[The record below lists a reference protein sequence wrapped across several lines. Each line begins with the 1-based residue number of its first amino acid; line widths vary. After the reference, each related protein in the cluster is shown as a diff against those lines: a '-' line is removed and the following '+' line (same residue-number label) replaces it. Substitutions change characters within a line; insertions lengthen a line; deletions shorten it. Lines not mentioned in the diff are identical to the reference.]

1 MGYQYIPQIWPLII
15 SGIVT
20 ISLGIIVFLGQRNSK
35 VAVIFAFSMLTVTL
49 WSLPNAF
56 ELMASDL
63 QTKLFWANMQYF
75 AYCYSPLTLLALC
88 MEVTGYDK
96 WIKTKKFVW
105 LAILPTIIIILVWT
119 NSFHGLLRYDVYLKS
134 VGGFSVI
141 TKKYGIAFY
150 VHAFYSHTINIIALI
165 LLIKAT
171 FYNKKVYRKQT
182 VALLI
187 AASLIVIPNMIYI
200 LGLSPFQYDIT
211 PVFFAPAGLITMWAI
226 FRYKLF
232 DLVPVVRSS
241 VIENMDIGIMV
252 LDLQDRVL
260 DINPALIRII
270 EIPKTRFYEARVED
284 IFNKI
289 PEFVIA
295 CKDHNISHLEFII
308 DQKNYEA
315 LFSQLNNKKGK
326 IIGRLVIFH
335 DITEKLQAQQELI
348 KQQWTLAGV
357 KEKERLARDLHDNI
371 GQLLGFINIQAQG
384 IRQELANSGI
394 DIVMKKLDQLI
405 EVTRMAHKEI
415 RDYISNVRMT
425 LHSEQDFMCIF
436 MKQIDVFKEQ
446 TGLMVNL
453 NITYEL
459 AETERKPELWINILY
474 IIKESLNNIRKHA
487 NAKNVIISFYLEN
500 NVMYIQVEDD
510 GKGFHTKSWD
520 CNERSGFGINIMKER
535 AGEIGGEIRIN
546 SETGKGTKV
555 ILSIPLGEGED
566 NIANKFNAC

>member
-15 SGIVT
+15 SGLVT

-49 WSLPNAF
+49 WSLPNAL

-63 QTKLFWANMQYF
+63 HTKLFWANMQYF

-88 MEVTGYDK
+88 MEVTGYDE

-105 LAILPTIIIILVWT
+105 LTVLPTIIIILVWT
-119 NSFHGLLRYDVYLKS
+119 NRFHGLLRYDVYLKS
-134 VGGFSVI
+134 FGEFSVI
-141 TKKYGIAFY
+141 AKKYGTAFY
-150 VHAFYSHTINIIALI
+150 VHAFYSHTMNVISLI

-200 LGLSPFQYDIT
+200 LGLSPFKYDIT
-211 PVFFAPAGLITMWAI
+211 PVFFAPGGLITMWAI

-260 DINPALIRII
+260 DINPALIKII
-270 EIPKTRFYEARVED
+270 EMPKTRFYEAKVED
-284 IFNKI
+284 IINKI

-295 CKDHNISHLEFII
+295 CKDHNIAHLEFVI
-308 DQKNYEA
+308 DQNNYEA
-315 LFSQLNNKKGK
+315 LFSQLNDKKGK
-326 IIGRLVIFH
+326 VIGRLVIVH
-335 DITEKLQAQQELI
+335 DITEKLQAQQEFI

-371 GQLLGFINIQAQG
+371 GQLLG
-384 IRQELANSGI
+384 L
-394 DIVMKKLDQLI
+394 LI
-405 EVTRMAHKEI
+405 FRH
-415 RDYISNVRMT
+415 R
-425 LHSEQDFMCIF
+425 
-436 MKQIDVFKEQ
+436 
-446 TGLMVNL
+446 G
-453 NITYEL
+453 
-459 AETERKPELWINILY
+459 
-474 IIKESLNNIRKHA
+474 
-487 NAKNVIISFYLEN
+487 
-500 NVMYIQVEDD
+500 
-510 GKGFHTKSWD
+510 
-520 CNERSGFGINIMKER
+520 
-535 AGEIGGEIRIN
+535 
-546 SETGKGTKV
+546 
-555 ILSIPLGEGED
+555 
-566 NIANKFNAC
+566 